1 MRICDPEPIRKGR
14 KLKRVSSTVVDV
26 KNEVVFSSVNH
37 EDRLDDIE
45 LNGNV
50 TANITA
56 EKPILD
62 ESRHFK

>member
-26 KNEVVFSSVNH
+26 KNEVVFSSVDH
-37 EDRLDDIE
+37 EDRVED

-50 TANITA
+50 TSNITA

>member
-1 MRICDPEPIRKGR
+1 MRICDPEPVRKGR
-14 KLKRVSSTVVDV
+14 KLQRVSSTVVDV

-37 EDRLDDIE
+37 EDRLEDIE

-56 EKPILD
+56 
-62 ESRHFK
+62 